1 MKNLMMVA
9 LAMTVSVM
17 AFAQGKNVTK
27 AENAMKAEN
36 FSEAVQL
43 IEPATTHEKTKDK
56 GRTWY
61 VRGQIYSKIALS
73 PDPATQS
80 IDPEAAKKAVE
91 SFDKVKELEKEGT
104 NYYMLADL
112 AKGQLLAAKMNKGV
126 EAYQNDDYEAALE
139 AFKEYTEVAPDDTTG
154 YIYAAI
160 MAGQLEKYD
169 EVVELYQKVFDLG
182 YYPKDAL
189 NVVIYYLNNQ
199 LDQPEKALEYV
210 KLAEEKYPDDLS
222 FRKTEIDIL
231 VKLNKVDDAIK
242 NLQGLIEKEPDNAM
256 LYSFLGL
263 MYDAKG
269 ETEKAMEQYKKALEI
284 NPNDKSS
291 LINLAVFYINRG
303 DEINKKAIEMDV
315 ATYNKKGAAIEA
327 QAKEEW
333 AKAVPLLEKVL
344 ENEPEDALALQ
355 NLQAVY
361 VKMKE
366 MAKAQEILNKRK
378 ELGLVEEQ

>member
-43 IEPATTHEKTKDK
+43 IEPATTHEKTRDK

-112 AKGQLLAAKMNKGV
+112 AKGQLLGAKMNKGV

-139 AFKEYTEVAPDDTTG
+139 AFKEYAEVAPDDTTG

-199 LDQPEKALEYV
+199 LEQPEKALEYV

-242 NLQGLIEKEPDNAM
+242 NLEGLIEKEPDNAM
-256 LYSFLGL
+256 LYSFLGM
-263 MYDAKG
+263 MYDTKG
-269 ETEKAMEQYKKALEI
+269 DTDKAMEMYKKALEI

-378 ELGLVEEQ
+378 ELGLVEQ

>member
-1 MKNLMMVA
+1 
-9 LAMTVSVM
+9 MTVSVM

>member
-1 MKNLMMVA
+1 MKKVMMVA
-9 LAMTVSVM
+9 LAMTIGVM
-17 AFAQGKNVTK
+17 AFAQNKNVTK

-43 IEPATTHEKTKDK
+43 IEPATTNEKTKDK

-139 AFKEYTEVAPDDTTG
+139 AFKEYAEVAPDDTTG

-199 LDQPEKALEYV
+199 LEQPEKALEYV

-231 VKLNKVDDAIK
+231 VKLNKIDDAIQ
-242 NLQGLIEKEPDNAM
+242 NLEGLIEKEPDNAM
-256 LYSFLGL
+256 LYSFLGM
-263 MYDAKG
+263 MYDTKG
-269 ETEKAMEQYKKALEI
+269 DTDKAMEMYKKALEI

-378 ELGLVEEQ
+378 ELGLVEQ

>member
-1 MKNLMMVA
+1 MKNVMMVA

-80 IDPEAAKKAVE
+80 LDPEAAKKAVE

-112 AKGQLLAAKMNKGV
+112 AKGQLLGAKMNKGV

-169 EVVELYQKVFDLG
+169 EVIELYQKVFDLG

-199 LDQPEKALEYV
+199 LEQPEKALEYV

-242 NLQGLIEKEPDNAM
+242 NLEGLIEKEPDNAM
-256 LYSFLGL
+256 LYSFLGM
-263 MYDAKG
+263 MYDTKG
-269 ETEKAMEQYKKALEI
+269 DTDKAMVMYKKALEI

-366 MAKAQEILNKRK
+366 MGKAQEILNKRK
-378 ELGLVEEQ
+378 ELGLVEQ

>member
-1 MKNLMMVA
+1 
-9 LAMTVSVM
+9 MTVSVM

-378 ELGLVEEQ
+378 ELGLVEQ